1 MNTDFIYI
9 VITVIAMCG
18 SIWAGSGYM
27 AWITAW
33 TIGHL
38 TERNLANGLSAYLK
52 RGLIMWALL
61 IKGNPVLFET
71 NKTSSNAST

>member
-9 VITVIAMCG
+9 VITVIAMCA

-27 AWITAW
+27 ALITAW

-38 TERNLANGLSAYLK
+38 TERNLANGFSTYLK
-52 RGLIMWALL
+52 KGLIMWALL
-61 IKGNPVLFET
+61 IKGDPVLFENT
-71 NKTSSNAST
+71 ETSNNAII